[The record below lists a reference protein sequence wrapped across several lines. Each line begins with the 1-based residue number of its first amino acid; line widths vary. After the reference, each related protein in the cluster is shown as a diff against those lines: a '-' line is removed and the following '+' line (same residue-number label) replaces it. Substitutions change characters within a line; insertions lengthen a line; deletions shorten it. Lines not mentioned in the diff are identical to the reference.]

1 MQNFIKS
8 SLKEIIP
15 ITVGI
20 LIALFIN
27 NWNENRKNRDY
38 LKQILTSINKELKE
52 SDQEITRE
60 LAFQITLVDSL
71 GFYKNDSKT
80 SILDIL
86 KKTDGVH
93 MARIRTNSWKAL
105 SQSKIE
111 LLEYE
116 KLSSLAEF
124 QDLKELLKSKSEY
137 LMNFVM
143 SSLHEYSP
151 NKKEMLLVLMQEII
165 QTERWIQK
173 EIRGFLEPSNG

>member
-86 KKTDGVH
+86 KKLTEC
-93 MARIRTNSWKAL
+93 IW
-105 SQSKIE
+105 
-111 LLEYE
+111 
-116 KLSSLAEF
+116 
-124 QDLKELLKSKSEY
+124 
-137 LMNFVM
+137 
-143 SSLHEYSP
+143 
-151 NKKEMLLVLMQEII
+151 LV
-165 QTERWIQK
+165 
-173 EIRGFLEPSNG
+173 

>member
-1 MQNFIKS
+1 
-8 SLKEIIP
+8 
-15 ITVGI
+15 
-20 LIALFIN
+20 
-27 NWNENRKNRDY
+27 
-38 LKQILTSINKELKE
+38 
-52 SDQEITRE
+52 
-60 LAFQITLVDSL
+60 
-71 GFYKNDSKT
+71 
-80 SILDIL
+80 
-86 KKTDGVH
+86 

-124 QDLKELLKSKSEY
+124 QDLKELLKSKPEY